1 VRIAV
6 FGTGPKS
13 EPSKCGTGEPA
24 TTPKVVDLFIINI
37 EVKLKICCIAVKDSS
52 YDDVS

>member
-1 VRIAV
+1 MRIAV

-24 TTPKVVDLFIINI
+24 TTPKVVELFVINI
-37 EVKLKICCIAVKDSS
+37 EVKLKIYCIIVKDSS
-52 YDDVS
+52 CNDVS

>member
-1 VRIAV
+1 MRIAV
-6 FGTGPKS
+6 FGTGPNS

-24 TTPKVVDLFIINI
+24 TAPTVVDLFVINT

-52 YDDVS
+52 YNAVL